1 MYTAG
6 LLGDDGGERF
16 YLRILLHHVR
26 GPRSFRALRTVEVD
40 GREHVCATFK
50 QVPPCPRISFHVIV
64 PHCVPFRAAG

>member
-1 MYTAG
+1 MGGMYTAG

-40 GREHVCATFK
+40 SREHVCATFK
-50 QVPPCPRISFHVIV
+50 QVPPCLPPCLPAEFH
-64 PHCVPFRAAG
+64 FMS